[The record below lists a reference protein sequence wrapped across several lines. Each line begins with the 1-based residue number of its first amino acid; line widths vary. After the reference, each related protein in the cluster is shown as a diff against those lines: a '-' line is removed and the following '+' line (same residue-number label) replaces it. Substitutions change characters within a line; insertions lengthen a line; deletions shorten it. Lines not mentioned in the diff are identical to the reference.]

1 MPDHK
6 DLTQLLMSNSKRG
19 LSEIRAAVEAL
30 RAGAE
35 DAELRRTLRRGAR
48 SLAASSGALG
58 FIRLARLSQL
68 LEGAAA
74 YLQEQPDSV
83 GPALVSLLDDTIETL
98 NELLH
103 HAAIGIDA
111 PVDRTL
117 LSRLARVTPG
127 TPIGESE
134 SSSQRCA

>member
-1 MPDHK
+1 MPEHT
-6 DLTQLLMSNSKRG
+6 DLTQLLLSNSKRG

-58 FIRLARLSQL
+58 FIRLARLSHL
-68 LEGAAA
+68 LEGAAT
-74 YLQEQPDSV
+74 YLQEQPDPV
-83 GPALVSLLDDTIETL
+83 GPALVSLPDETIQTPDASG
-98 NELLH
+98 H

-111 PVDRTL
+111 PVDREL
-117 LSRLARVTPG
+117 LSRLARVKPNTPDG
-127 TPIGESE
+127 DSVPF
-134 SSSQRCA
+134 SQRCA